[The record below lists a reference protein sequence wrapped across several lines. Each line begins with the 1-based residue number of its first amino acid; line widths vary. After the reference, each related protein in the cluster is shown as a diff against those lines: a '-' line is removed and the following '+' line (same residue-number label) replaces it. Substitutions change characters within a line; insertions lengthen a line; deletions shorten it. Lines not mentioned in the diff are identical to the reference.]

1 MTVRWMIPNSS
12 SGAGVAGD
20 AMLRGR
26 GIWGGGSEWECG
38 RLGSPRLRSRG
49 EEAGRSW
56 GGLWAGPWAEE

>member
-26 GIWGGGSEWECG
+26 GIWG
-38 RLGSPRLRSRG
+38 
-49 EEAGRSW
+49 AGRS
-56 GGLWAGPWAEE
+56 GSVVGLGLPG